1 MGRLALVLALLFS
14 TFGRLQAQE
23 VDVSGSVVDTSNAP
37 LAYASVVLLQAED
50 SVIQQFGITNAE
62 GTFSFAKV
70 PQGQYILQCSFIGY
84 QEYSKALEVQGK
96 KEFDAGNIV
105 MKPSVQ
111 SLDEIVVEENI
122 VPIRI
127 KGDTVEY
134 NANAFET
141 QPNAAVED
149 LLKKLPGV
157 QVDKD
162 GNIKAQGE
170 EVKKVYVDG
179 KEFFGDDPKIAT
191 KNLPADAIEKVQ
203 VYDKQSDNAAFT
215 GVDDGIREKS
225 INLQLKEDK
234 KNGLFGKIEGGYGTN
249 DRYRTKANI
258 NRFDKKTQ
266 ISALGMANNVN
277 EQGFSIED
285 YINFMGGIQ
294 KLMESGGA
302 QLGGDGFQLQI
313 PGANSGISTNLGSGI
328 NYNRDLS
335 KKTQLFSNYF
345 FNGVNSKVV
354 DQIDRT
360 TFYQNRTTDE
370 DILNNRSSKSYNHRL
385 NVDVK
390 SKIDSANELRI
401 EASGSFNQG
410 SISRLSQQEL
420 SDNLGLQNSAWSQNS
435 AESMGYTTDIDVTH
449 RHRFAK
455 PGRSSVLSSGF
466 NLSKN
471 TGDGEVFL
479 QSQQSAGGNLQS
491 TLINDQYNTNDQ
503 SEQAYQASYR
513 YTEPLGKK
521 NYLTAVVSGN
531 LNDKL
536 SERQFFNAET
546 NQFIDSLS
554 RQFTNRFAYATAGLA
569 WKKNKES
576 NSFTIGLNVQ
586 ASELTGKAKQ
596 LGEPVV
602 KQFNNLL
609 PYLSWR
615 INPKKGKYI
624 NVYYQTQVNA
634 PTIDQLQPIVDNADP
649 LRIYQGNPNLDQE
662 YQHSLSLNMMRYN
675 QFAFS
680 SWHARINAT
689 YVDNKIIN
697 QVSISPNFVRL
708 TQPIN
713 TDENFTLNT
722 NLGYSKEI
730 KKITFELE
738 GSSAYTR
745 GLLFTENIAST
756 TQNFIQSVD
765 VNVGNRKKEKADIT
779 IGGRITENRMVYDDN
794 LKLNNTGYE
803 YLIFADVRFSLKKKW
818 FVAASYDY
826 TIYNNN
832 VLNNQSFPMVRASLS
847 RYLLKNDRGELKL
860 SVFDALNQNQGINY
874 TNQLNY
880 TENRQSNVLNRYVML
895 TFVYSLSKF
904 GEKGFE
910 LKGRRG
916 R

>member
-609 PYLSWR
+609 P
-615 INPKKGKYI
+615 
-624 NVYYQTQVNA
+624 
-634 PTIDQLQPIVDNADP
+634 
-649 LRIYQGNPNLDQE
+649 
-662 YQHSLSLNMMRYN
+662 
-675 QFAFS
+675 F
-680 SWHARINAT
+680 
-689 YVDNKIIN
+689 
-697 QVSISPNFVRL
+697 RL
-708 TQPIN
+708 KPP
-713 TDENFTLNT
+713 F
-722 NLGYSKEI
+722 
-730 KKITFELE
+730 
-738 GSSAYTR
+738 
-745 GLLFTENIAST
+745 
-756 TQNFIQSVD
+756 
-765 VNVGNRKKEKADIT
+765 
-779 IGGRITENRMVYDDN
+779 
-794 LKLNNTGYE
+794 
-803 YLIFADVRFSLKKKW
+803 
-818 FVAASYDY
+818 
-826 TIYNNN
+826 
-832 VLNNQSFPMVRASLS
+832 
-847 RYLLKNDRGELKL
+847 
-860 SVFDALNQNQGINY
+860 
-874 TNQLNY
+874 
-880 TENRQSNVLNRYVML
+880 
-895 TFVYSLSKF
+895 
-904 GEKGFE
+904 
-910 LKGRRG
+910 
-916 R
+916 